1 MSDDLMNLEPVRPGR
16 RRRYTPEQKRALL
29 DHAAAAGGSISET
42 ARTFGVAPSLLFQW
56 KRVMDDATK
65 KGLKAN
71 EEVVAKSELKKA
83 EARIREL
90 ERALGRKTMENEIL
104 QEAVKIA
111 REKRW
116 ISGGNSDSE
125 SDGK

>member
-29 DHAAAAGGSISET
+29 DHAAAPGGSISET
-42 ARTFGVAPSLLFQW
+42 ARTFGVAPSLLVQW

-111 REKRW
+111 REKKW